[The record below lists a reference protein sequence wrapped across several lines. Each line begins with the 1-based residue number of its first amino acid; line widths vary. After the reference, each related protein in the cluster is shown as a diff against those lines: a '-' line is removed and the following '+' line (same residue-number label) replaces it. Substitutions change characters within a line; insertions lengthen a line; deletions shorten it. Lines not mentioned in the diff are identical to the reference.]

1 MIQLQILDTT
11 IPLWGII
18 TLAISGLGITIWN
31 GVKLY
36 FNNKT
41 MTTQISEEK
50 EQRIALS
57 NRLEM
62 VKAKFS
68 TELESHK
75 KETDREFSRI
85 NIKLD
90 SQKET
95 LTEVKTYVKLL
106 VEDKIK
112 KNG

>member
-1 MIQLQILDTT
+1 METNQLIDTT

-18 TLAISGLGITIWN
+18 TGVISALGIAIWN

-36 FNNKT
+36 FNSKT
-41 MTTQISEEK
+41 MAAQILEEK
-50 EQRIALS
+50 EQRNALS
-57 NRLEM
+57 NRLEV
-62 VKAKFS
+62 VKTKFA

-75 KETDREFSRI
+75 KETDREFGRI
-85 NIKLD
+85 NTKLD